1 MKKLGIKLL
10 LCSILGLG
18 MTTSCSNNS
27 AKNKEPEVVAMDS
40 LKDSLKHHQEEVD
53 NNIQSVQKSMSDVD
67 QEFKTSN

>member
-1 MKKLGIKLL
+1 MKKLGTKVMLFSL
-10 LCSILGLG
+10 LGLG
-18 MTTSCSNNS
+18 IATSCNNNS

-53 NNIQSVQKSMSDVD
+53 NNIQSVQKSMSEVD